1 MFRKTTFLEI
11 PRSPLL
17 TEVAGL
23 QSKICEDTKD
33 GKFQEVIHNGVSY
46 QKLTDLQTARFS
58 LACF

>member
-1 MFRKTTFLEI
+1 MFLKTAFLKI

-23 QSKICEDTKD
+23 QYKICEDIQN